1 MFFFKVFIFKK
12 IILLLLIFWQCFSA
26 HRILALLTRD
36 QTHALCIRSTESI
49 TGPLG
54 KSQEAYIIS
63 GFPWLEMNWKQ
74 VYGWWE
80 GGVAK
85 NTEAGIY

>member
-1 MFFFKVFIFKK
+1 M
-12 IILLLLIFWQCFSA
+12 
-26 HRILALLTRD
+26 
-36 QTHALCIRSTESI
+36 
-49 TGPLG
+49 
-54 KSQEAYIIS
+54 IS